1 MMDKE
6 QKSSLRTEAIAGLT
20 TFFTMAYI
28 VVVNPAILS
37 TEGTGMS
44 FSGGLI
50 THPGARKVFITG
62 RSVVK
67 YALKSNPEKT
77 YQSGGKFLMN
87 PLTLSIALSLLL
99 CGANSQPEQL
109 FSYSVAPAEIHQRIG
124 NHSFAHQRAAYKTY
138 SNARYGFSIAYPVGV
153 LLPQGESD
161 NGDGQRFVSRDGSAT
176 LLAFGSNRL
185 DRSLR
190 DEFQSAQENRTVT
203 YKVIKADMFVVSGHA
218 NGKIFYQKTLLRGDA
233 FKTFIIEYD
242 EGERGTFDP
251 ITSRIARSFN
261 G

>member
-1 MMDKE
+1 M
-6 QKSSLRTEAIAGLT
+6 T
-20 TFFTMAYI
+20 
-28 VVVNPAILS
+28 
-37 TEGTGMS
+37 
-44 FSGGLI
+44 
-50 THPGARKVFITG
+50 
-62 RSVVK
+62 
-67 YALKSNPEKT
+67 
-77 YQSGGKFLMN
+77 

-99 CGANSQPEQL
+99 CGSNAKPEQ
-109 FSYSVAPAEIHQRIG
+109 FFTSPVAPAEIHRKIG
-124 NHSFAHQRAAYKTY
+124 NHSFANQRVTYRTY
-138 SNARYGFSIAYPVGV
+138 SNARYGFSIAYPVNV
-153 LLPQGESD
+153 LVPQGESD
-161 NGDGQRFVSRDGSAT
+161 NGDGQKFMSRDGSAT

-242 EGERGTFDP
+242 EQERGTFDA
-251 ITSRIARSFN
+251 ITTRIARSFN